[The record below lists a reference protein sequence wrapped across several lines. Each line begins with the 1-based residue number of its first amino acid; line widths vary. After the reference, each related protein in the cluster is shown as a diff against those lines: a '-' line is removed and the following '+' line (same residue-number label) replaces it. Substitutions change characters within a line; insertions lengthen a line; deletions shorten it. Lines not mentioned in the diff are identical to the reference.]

1 MCKLITYWKSNFKT
15 KLGYFGNDQ
24 RKNVR
29 FSDDEINVRI
39 AEAFKETND
48 DDDHHLTPAG
58 VAGGER
64 IPDDNCYVV
73 IEPVWIEKFIDLS
86 HESIIKDIDVP
97 TDILD
102 DFDKNMNDNNRVG
115 DDGEKDNDSNREKGI
130 YDYDIDDLL
139 SNDNE
144 EGNFFF
150 LNNVDS

>member
-1 MCKLITYWKSNFKT
+1 MYKLITYWKLNFKT
-15 KLGYFGNDQ
+15 ELGYFGIDQ

-29 FSDDEINVRI
+29 LSDDEINIRI
-39 AEAFKETND
+39 AEVFKETD
-48 DDDHHLTPAG
+48 DDDDDHLTPAG

-97 TDILD
+97 TDILN
-102 DFDKNMNDNNRVG
+102 DFDENMNDNNRVG
-115 DDGEKDNDSNREKGI
+115 DDGEKDNDSNRGKGV

-139 SNDNE
+139 SNDDE
-144 EGNFFF
+144 KG
-150 LNNVDS
+150 